1 MVKEVA
7 KLTMKAEIYHT
18 TKETSRAATEV
29 YLEQNHPNFYNKFSE
44 SRWTGFYDTNI
55 HFKVSFL

>member
-29 YLEQNHPNFYNKFSE
+29 YLEQNHPGLDSMIQTFTPK
-44 SRWTGFYDTNI
+44 
-55 HFKVSFL
+55 

>member
-1 MVKEVA
+1 
-7 KLTMKAEIYHT
+7 MKAEIYHT

-44 SRWTGFYDTNI
+44 SRWTGLYDMNI
-55 HFKVSFL
+55 HSKVSFL